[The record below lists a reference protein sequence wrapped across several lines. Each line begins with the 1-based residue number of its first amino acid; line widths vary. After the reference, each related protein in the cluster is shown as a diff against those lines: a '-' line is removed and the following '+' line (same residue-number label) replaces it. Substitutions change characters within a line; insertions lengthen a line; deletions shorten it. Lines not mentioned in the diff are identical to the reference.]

1 MASHHL
7 TVFGNEVALD
17 GRSIDVP
24 AGANPH
30 TIAVRAAKEMASAES
45 KPGESLH
52 IEVRNDQG
60 VLPLVITDGEV
71 SAGRVEPTA
80 SDAGSA
86 DTGEPANSRGI
97 ESATEPS

>member
-30 TIAVRAAKEMASAES
+30 TIAVRAAKEMASTGS
-45 KPGESLH
+45 RPGESGH

-60 VLPLVITDGEV
+60 VFP
-71 SAGRVEPTA
+71 S
-80 SDAGSA
+80 S
-86 DTGEPANSRGI
+86 SR
-97 ESATEPS
+97 TVK

>member
-30 TIAVRAAKEMASAES
+30 TIAVRAAKEMGLFLPEVGV
-45 KPGESLH
+45 GES
-52 IEVRNDQG
+52 
-60 VLPLVITDGEV
+60 
-71 SAGRVEPTA
+71 A
-80 SDAGSA
+80 A
-86 DTGEPANSRGI
+86 DEQHA
-97 ESATEPS
+97 